1 MPRPRKAKKKPT
13 IISFISGKGG
23 VGKTALTASVGK
35 LLALMGYKVL
45 IVDSDLITHGM
56 TFLLGFDS
64 KKAGLLEVCKT
75 FIDSPEASQEERK
88 TEEVVRS
95 FVERFVNK
103 IICELNN
110 NLHFLQST
118 SLPSERYSD
127 LVFSEGE
134 DIALC
139 LELILENYIKSGI
152 YDFILIDT
160 QAGAVKTTETMVSIS
175 DKVVTIMEPDP
186 VATYATE
193 NVLGEFRDFLPRDSF
208 YVINKLSVE
217 EASAYEAIEKFLRI
231 LRHLP
236 PVPFDF
242 EVRRA
247 FMIREIPVDEKK
259 PSSFLFGIIRMIR
272 DLLPNISDNLDSLE
286 KRVEEIAVLPIKE
299 KMQSIEHELDR
310 SITAEVDMKKHL
322 DELKEKRT
330 RPLQSLKA
338 ILIVSMGLTL
348 IFFIVFFLPLL
359 FGVEIAGEFPFQM
372 AAGITSSITAIYAA
386 FIYWRRMPR
395 KEREQI
401 DEIEKE
407 LAKLKESQSRMR
419 GEYESYR
426 NLLITRSKELT
437 LKEGERTKNDN

>member
-1 MPRPRKAKKKPT
+1 MPRPRKAKKKAT

-23 VGKTALTASVGK
+23 VGKTALTASLGK
-35 LLALMGYKVL
+35 LLALIGYKVL
-45 IVDSDLITHGM
+45 IVDSDLVTHGM

-64 KKAGLLEVCKT
+64 KKAGLLEVYKN
-75 FIDSPEASQEERK
+75 FVDSTEAPQEEEK
-88 TEEVVRS
+88 TEDVIRR

-103 IICELNN
+103 IICKLTE

-118 SLPSERYSD
+118 SLPSEIYSD

-139 LELILENYIKSGI
+139 LDIILENYIKSGI

-160 QAGAVKTTETMVSIS
+160 QAGSVYTTKTMVSIS

-186 VATYATE
+186 VSTYATE
-193 NVLGEFRDFLPRDSF
+193 NVVGEFHDVLPRDSF

-217 EASAYEAIEKFLRI
+217 EASAYEAIERFLRI

-247 FMIREIPVDEKK
+247 FMVREIPVDEKK
-259 PSSFLFGIIRMIR
+259 PSPFMFGVIRMIK
-272 DLLPNISDNLDSLE
+272 DLLPNISENLDSLE

-299 KMQSIEHELDR
+299 KMQSIEQELDLT
-310 SITAEVDMKKHL
+310 ITAEVDMKKRL
-322 DELKEKRT
+322 EELKEKRT
-330 RPLQSLKA
+330 RPLESLKA
-338 ILIVSMGLTL
+338 ISIVSMGLAL
-348 IFFIVFFLPLL
+348 IIFLVLYLPLL
-359 FGVEIAGEFPFQM
+359 FGAEIAGEFPFQM
-372 AAGITSSITAIYAA
+372 AAGMISGAFAIYFA
-386 FIYWRRMPR
+386 FMFWRRIPR
-395 KEREQI
+395 KEREQFE
-401 DEIEKE
+401 EIEKE

-437 LKEGERTKNDN
+437 LKGREGKNEK